1 MDFPFAVGLI
11 EPTDF
16 VIMGHP
22 SWSLRAQN
30 VAELQIAADC
40 PGPAELAK
48 LFLQQLDTVYLFGLS
63 DKIVFARPP
72 ARPLE
77 HCHRTQIPRR
87 RRWRRHLPL

>member
-1 MDFPFAVGLI
+1 
-11 EPTDF
+11 
-16 VIMGHP
+16 MGHP

-72 ARPLE
+72 ARSNIVIARRFHVGGGGGVIC
-77 HCHRTQIPRR
+77 HCNVSVALARLFIRQMRQS
-87 RRWRRHLPL
+87 